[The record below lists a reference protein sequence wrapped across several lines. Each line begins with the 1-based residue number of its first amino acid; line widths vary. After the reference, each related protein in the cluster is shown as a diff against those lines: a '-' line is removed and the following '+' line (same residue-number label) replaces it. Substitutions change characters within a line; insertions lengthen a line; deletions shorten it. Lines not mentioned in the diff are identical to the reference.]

1 MSNVSVKQAYRK
13 GLSYNAVVQAYE
25 NEQAFEE
32 RNRRLGRLLSMT
44 HLLLSEAMLLTDEF
58 ESMMSK
64 SAKEK
69 GGFKHAVKKMNFGFE
84 LWRKGFE
91 PLVASHEWKNF
102 HDDFEAFDAN
112 VRSYA
117 KLAGWKEPTKEDEI
131 ANLKDRIINLHKEFC
146 QDLVE
151 YREKAGEEQAR
162 ELLDKTLR
170 EIDFEK
176 EVKI

>member
-1 MSNVSVKQAYRK
+1 MSANVSVKQAYRK

-32 RNRRLGRLLSMT
+32 RNKRCSRLMSMT

-64 SAKEK
+64 SVKETK
-69 GGFKHAVKKMNFGFE
+69 SFKPAVKKMNFGFE
-84 LWRKGFE
+84 MLRRSFE
-91 PLVASHEWKNF
+91 PLVSTHEWKNF

-112 VRSYA
+112 VRQYA
-117 KLAGWKEPTKEDEI
+117 KLSGWKETTKEDEI
-131 ANLKDRIINLHKEFC
+131 KTLRERIINLHKEFVA
-146 QDLVE
+146 DLVE
-151 YREKAGEEQAR
+151 YREKAGDEQAR

-170 EIDFEK
+170 NIDFK
-176 EVKI
+176 EMMI